1 MSWVVEEWKEGLP
14 TRSLQ
19 KIQELE
25 SQLDKLKKERQQR
38 QLQLESLEAAFQKQ
52 KQKVESEKSEVVA
65 LKRENQSLIEL
76 CDNQEKTRQ
85 KLSHEQQVKE
95 AQVSLLEGQ
104 LSAGKKQLE
113 NLEQELKRYKN
124 DLERNQQSF
133 NAADMS
139 VCVTPQKSFSVSFTP
154 VKLNDSKYEELQEKY
169 QKEVEE
175 RKKLEAEL
183 KLLQIKLMNQPSQ
196 PPAPST
202 MNHRDIARH
211 QSSSS
216 VFSWQQERTPS
227 RVSSGSH
234 DASGLK
240 RNYTAIQYPWEQ
252 EETPSKRGFK
262 SDGGNHRSFCESAN
276 NPANDQLRN
285 QNQELRSKVN
295 DLELRF
301 QVQEKELKNQL
312 HKLQAALSDRDKTL
326 AKCRDDLARMT
337 GQYEQSVDKC
347 SSTEQKLKKV
357 SEELVCQ
364 RQNAESA
371 RVTLE
376 QKLKEQEK
384 ENQQELFRRQ
394 NSLHNVEQ
402 ELEQMRIRLSQEAQ
416 QAKNQCNALQAQLDR
431 AMHGKKM
438 LEHEVE
444 DVKQKLSRAE
454 QAASASQNHLTDLK
468 KELEESRSQQN
479 AIKSQLD
486 HKARE
491 NSKLEDEFRTATQ
504 TLRQNQVFIEELKNK
519 NNTLD
524 AEIKSAVE
532 KRNCQD
538 STSIDNLKA
547 TMTNLEKER
556 DSAKELLQKRE
567 NEISGINSVHAQ
579 TSEELSTL
587 KNLLHCKEEECKDWI
602 HCKTEYES
610 NTRKFFTEKE
620 EMSRKIEDMES
631 TVQRQTGQIT
641 VLENDKKHLHTQIK
655 TLQDITDVRTADL
668 EVQKVNCAN
677 LNSHMES
684 EIQKYQKEIEKLLQK
699 LSELEM
705 ERKTD
710 ELDVWSKRVSFLEKE
725 LETQK
730 KINAE
735 LQSQHDLRN
744 LQEIQKHMS
753 DPEGKG
759 KGRLSNSTNDILL
772 EPCVDSFT
780 SIVKEKEEEIIT
792 LSEKISFAKAEIE
805 TVCQSNRELT
815 TRLQELTV
823 LSESWSSE
831 RETLGGSIVS
841 LQKDVEKLTE
851 ENRRMAELLN
861 VPKCENMHLDN
872 ALMDTLERGIIGEDN
887 LVNWS
892 TDENARQDVSLKGEV
907 VEWKEKVFRFQQE
920 NSHLLRANE
929 ELTTLIGKLR
939 ENEFSLNKTLEEL
952 RHCLKDKETSLIN
965 SQSKLELL
973 SRNKEEDLPV
983 ESVKERLLDLQNDSD
998 LKKFLQEHAKC
1009 PKQKGKVLHNLDETT
1024 LIGSSNG
1031 MVMDYSVLDITEDIS
1046 SFPLSIGPQSHEEN
1060 LTLLFNM
1067 DQLSLASTNNATMA
1081 LADLVQ
1087 LESQN
1092 SATLS
1097 PLTSPPVKQMVD
1109 EHGGRKSTTNEIVD
1123 LSLVRSPQQQQVSG
1137 VRSDASPEIKDLSMV
1152 YQKELNRLQKQ
1163 HLSEIA
1169 TWQQK
1174 LKDQASEMEARLSS
1188 EKAEVEQLTKEL
1200 ESARLELQIFDL
1212 SANSLPLLDSEDVT
1226 VNQTM
1231 CTVLPIGRLSIG
1243 NTELRTHGQLK
1254 RSPKVENKSEDEKV
1268 IEMGNSESPTNKEEN
1283 IENSSRERKRR
1294 NGGSG
1299 VHVGNLETQDMSRS
1313 LQLKT
1318 EEEQKLCPQCTER
1331 EEIYQ
1336 NLVAE
1341 IKYLSAQVET
1351 LRAEILKKDQE
1362 IQDLDNKSK
1371 DFGVERSELL
1381 GKIEL
1386 ISYEKLQSANKIV
1399 EFEKELNN
1407 SLNAIEILNS
1417 KVSELSSVCENL
1429 EISGKEWKENYLQ
1442 TEIELRRVKSE
1453 KANIENHA
1461 LSLEADLDAL
1471 QSKWQRLQ
1479 EESESKLRSF
1489 NEVQENLNNVVAE
1502 KCQLTQELE
1511 SLFEEKEELE
1521 QMYKKLQVREQELE
1535 SVRLSS
1541 KDLIKILESEL
1552 RSLKEELQVAKLT
1565 AEELTAEKDCLM
1577 CSQEN
1582 EKKQVQELQN
1592 WIQKFEEEKKVLA
1605 SEQENLQVQVST
1617 VQAENEKLSRTLE
1630 RCQREKLELG
1640 NSVNSAQEEVTQ
1652 MRAGIEKLKVKIE
1665 ADEKKKR
1672 HWMEKLKESERKFD
1686 KLNDRIES
1694 LERELLMSEENLE
1707 NAILQTETSN
1717 EEVERVKE
1725 QKEALEMELKCLR
1738 KKLKEL
1744 EEELQINREKMVE
1757 LEATIAN
1764 VTKTLE
1770 NREMEHIQFMDNSNK
1785 QQDLLHMELEELIA
1799 QKALSDQKYE
1809 TAVADCAEL
1818 SSKVEQ
1824 QKEQLLQELQ
1834 KAQTTSNDLEI
1845 SLQKVTL
1852 EQEECK
1858 LLLVEK
1864 TRQLVVLEGQ
1874 IKDVEQ
1880 KEEKYSSQVSQFEM
1894 ECENLRNSN
1903 KSLQIALEESEG
1915 KVRNILEENETL
1927 QSTITG
1933 LKASCGDLEA
1943 LMESTKLENQT
1954 LQSKVAGKELK
1965 ELEEELQINREKM
1978 VELEAT
1984 IANVTKALENRQMEH
1999 IQFMDNSNKQKD
2011 LLHVELEELLAQKAL
2026 SDQKYETAV
2035 ADYAE
2040 LSSKVEQQKEQLL
2053 QELEKAQTTSNN
2065 LEMSL
2070 QKVTLEQEEC
2080 KLLLD
2085 EKTRQLVALESQIK
2099 DVEQKEETYS
2109 SQVSQFEVE
2118 CENLRNSNKSL
2129 QIALEESEGKVW
2141 KILEENETLQST
2153 ITGLKASCGD
2163 LEALMESTKLENQT
2177 LQSKVAGKQFKELEE
2192 ELQINREKMVELEAT
2207 IANITKTLENREM
2220 EHIQFMDNSNKQQD
2234 LLHMELEELLAQKG
2248 LSDQK
2253 YETAVANY
2261 VKLSSKVEQQKE
2273 QLLQELEKAQMT
2285 SNDLEMS
2292 LQKVT
2297 LEQEEYKLLLVEKTR
2312 QLVALEGQI
2321 KDVEQKEEKYSS
2333 QVSQFE
2339 VECEN
2344 LRNSNKSLQI
2354 ALEESEGKVWKIL
2367 EENETVQSTITGLKV
2382 SCGDL
2387 EALMESTKLENQ
2399 TLQSKVAGK
2408 EFKELEEELQINRE
2422 KMFELEATIANI
2434 TKTLENREMEHI
2446 QFMDNFNKQQN
2457 LLHVEL
2463 EELLA
2468 QKALSDQKYET
2479 AVADCA
2485 ELSSKVEQQKEQ
2497 LLQELEKAQ
2506 MTSNDLEISLQKVT
2520 LEQEE
2525 CKLLLDEKT
2534 RQLVALEGQIKNSEQ
2549 MEETYSSQVS
2559 QFEVECENLRNSNKS
2574 LQIALEE
2581 SEGKVRNILEENET
2595 LQSTIT
2601 GLKASCGDL
2610 EALMESTKLENQTL
2624 QSKVAE
2630 LEENC
2635 CGLQNKLQE
2644 ADLHVKN
2651 IQEQNCCEREGL
2663 DEELQA
2669 IRGQQEDSRAQLLTA
2684 TTEAAEM
2691 KASVASLHKE
2701 LESQA
2706 QRHKDDVTEHETRLL
2721 QAESRH
2727 RSLVDEMRKQE
2738 KATSL
2743 ESHLSACEQEIDR
2756 LRAVNGKLNES
2767 LCEAQGRLEEVR
2779 ALQIKFDELK
2789 KKNAKT
2795 CSDRRHWMNLCKE
2808 LEGEKGQLQKRLL
2821 EQEEALQDPTRK
2833 RDGTDMNSSDN
2844 ESSEI
2849 EELKQCLEEKTL
2861 EADETIEKYCNLMI
2875 KTHKLEDSNETLQKQ
2890 VDLLRSRLK
2899 ELEAKKEVLESPSSE
2914 GAEMEAKNR
2923 RKNRRSTQGKQTGK
2937 RRRESENTG
2946 HNPSTPQVVTKRV
2959 KKTGDQK
2966 EEEQFEP
2973 EGLPEVVK
2981 KGFSDI
2987 PSGKQSPF
2995 VLRRAAVPI
3004 RRSPRLS
3011 SQTNS
3016 PSVLNTH
3023 IDNLENIPDL
3033 KSLTPG
3039 GSKSHLTKA
3048 TEDDSAPMDTLS
3060 PRSASVLMKSRA
3072 SNNLCG
3078 GEPESARAGAKVSH
3092 DETEEEEGT
3101 CHVQ

>member
-25 SQLDKLKKERQQR
+25 SQLDKMKKERQQR
-38 QLQLESLEAAFQKQ
+38 QLQLDSLEAAFQKQ
-52 KQKVESEKSEVVA
+52 RQKVESEKSEVAA

-124 DLERNQQSF
+124 DLERYQQSF

-139 VCVTPQKSFSVSFTP
+139 VCVTPQKSFTVSFTP
-154 VKLNDSKYEELQEKY
+154 VKLNDSKYEELQENY

-183 KLLQIKLMNQPSQ
+183 KLLQIKLMNQPTQ

-227 RVSSGSH
+227 RVSSGNH
-234 DASGLK
+234 DVSGLK

-276 NPANDQLRN
+276 NPANDLLRN

-312 HKLQAALSDRDKTL
+312 HKLQEAQTVLDKTQAALSDRDKTL

-357 SEELVCQ
+357 SEELICQ

-384 ENQQELFRRQ
+384 ENQQELIHRQ

-402 ELEQMRIRLSQEAQ
+402 ELEQMRSRLNQEAQ

-431 AMHGKKM
+431 ATQGKKM
-438 LEHEVE
+438 LEDEV
-444 DVKQKLSRAE
+444 DDIKQKLSRAE
-454 QAASASQNHLTDLK
+454 QAASAGQNHLTDLK

-486 HKARE
+486 RKAKE
-491 NSKLEDEFRTATQ
+491 NSKLEDELRTATQ
-504 TLRQNQVFIEELKNK
+504 TLRQNQVVIEELKNK

-532 KRNCQD
+532 KRNYQD
-538 STSIDNLKA
+538 STSIDNLKS

-567 NEISGINSVHAQ
+567 NEISGIKSAHAQ

-587 KNLLHCKEEECKDWI
+587 KNLLLCKEEECKDWI
-602 HCKTEYES
+602 QCKNEYE
-610 NTRKFFTEKE
+610 NKTRKFFTEKE
-620 EMSRKIEDMES
+620 EMSRKIEDMET
-631 TVQRQTGQIT
+631 TVQRLTGQIT

-684 EIQKYQKEIEKLLQK
+684 EIQKYKKEIEKLLQK
-699 LSELEM
+699 LSELEV

-725 LETQK
+725 LEMHK
-730 KINAE
+730 KLSAE
-735 LQSQHDLRN
+735 LQCQHDLLRN
-744 LQEIQKHMS
+744 QQEIQKHMS
-753 DPEGKG
+753 DPEGS
-759 KGRLSNSTNDILL
+759 KGRLSKSTNVILL
-772 EPCVDSFT
+772 EPSVDSFT
-780 SIVKEKEEEIIT
+780 SIIKEKEEEIIS
-792 LSEKISFAKAEIE
+792 LSEKISFAKAEME

-831 RETLGGSIVS
+831 RESLGGSIVS
-841 LQKDVEKLTE
+841 LQKEVEKLTA
-851 ENRRMAELLN
+851 ENKRKAELLN
-861 VPKCENMHLDN
+861 VPKCENMQLDN
-872 ALMDTLERGIIGEDN
+872 AKMDTLEKGIIGEDN
-887 LVNWS
+887 LVSGS
-892 TDENARQDVSLKGEV
+892 TDENARQNENLKGEV

-929 ELTTLIGKLR
+929 ELSTLIGKLR
-939 ENEFSLNKTLEEL
+939 GNEFSLNKTLEEL

-973 SRNKEEDLPV
+973 SRNEEEDLSV
-983 ESVKERLLDLQNDSD
+983 ESVQERLIDLQNDSD
-998 LKKFLQEHAKC
+998 LKKFLQDHPKC

-1024 LIGSSNG
+1024 LIGSSTG

-1109 EHGGRKSTTNEIVD
+1109 EHGGRKSTTSEIVD
-1123 LSLVRSPQQQQVSG
+1123 LLLDRSPPQQQQVSG
-1137 VRSDASPEIKDLSMV
+1137 VRSDASPEIKDLRIV
-1152 YQKELNRLQKQ
+1152 YQMELNRLQKQ

-1174 LKDQASEMEARLSS
+1174 LMDQALEMEAKLSS

-1212 SANSLPLLDSEDVT
+1212 SASSLPLLDSEDVT

-1254 RSPKVENKSEDEKV
+1254 RSPKVENKSEDENV
-1268 IEMGNSESPTNKEEN
+1268 IEMGNPEIPTNKGEN

-1318 EEEQKLCPQCTER
+1318 EEEQKLCPHCTER
-1331 EEIYQ
+1331 EEINQ

-1341 IKYLSAQVET
+1341 IKDLSAQVKT
-1351 LRAEILKKDQE
+1351 LRAEILKKVQE

-1386 ISYEKLQSANKIV
+1386 ISHEKLQSANKIV

-1417 KVSELSSVCENL
+1417 KISELSSVCENL
-1429 EISGKEWKENYLQ
+1429 EISGKEWKDNYLQ
-1442 TEIELRRVKSE
+1442 TELELRRVKSE

-1471 QSKWQRLQ
+1471 QSKWQCLQ
-1479 EESESKLRSF
+1479 EESEGKLRSF
-1489 NEVQENLNNVVAE
+1489 NEVQENLNNVMAV

-1521 QMYKKLQVREQELE
+1521 QMYKNLQAREQELE
-1535 SVRLSS
+1535 SIRLSS

-1552 RSLKEELQVAKLT
+1552 RTLKEELKVAKLT
-1565 AEELTAEKDCLM
+1565 AEELTAEKDSLM

-1605 SEQENLQVQVST
+1605 SEQENLQLQVST
-1617 VQAENEKLSRTLE
+1617 AQAENENLSRTLE

-1640 NSVNSAQEEVTQ
+1640 NSVNSAQEEATQ
-1652 MRAGIEKLKVKIE
+1652 MRTGIEKLKVKIE

-1707 NAILQTETSN
+1707 NAVLQTETSN

-1738 KKLKEL
+1738 KKIKEL

-1770 NREMEHIQFMDNSNK
+1770 NREMEHIQFMDYSNK
-1785 QQDLLHMELEELIA
+1785 QQDLLHM
-1799 QKALSDQKYE
+1799 
-1809 TAVADCAEL
+1809 
-1818 SSKVEQ
+1818 
-1824 QKEQLLQELQ
+1824 
-1834 KAQTTSNDLEI
+1834 
-1845 SLQKVTL
+1845 
-1852 EQEECK
+1852 
-1858 LLLVEK
+1858 
-1864 TRQLVVLEGQ
+1864 
-1874 IKDVEQ
+1874 
-1880 KEEKYSSQVSQFEM
+1880 
-1894 ECENLRNSN
+1894 
-1903 KSLQIALEESEG
+1903 
-1915 KVRNILEENETL
+1915 
-1927 QSTITG
+1927 
-1933 LKASCGDLEA
+1933 
-1943 LMESTKLENQT
+1943 
-1954 LQSKVAGKELK
+1954 
-1965 ELEEELQINREKM
+1965 
-1978 VELEAT
+1978 
-1984 IANVTKALENRQMEH
+1984 
-1999 IQFMDNSNKQKD
+1999 
-2011 LLHVELEELLAQKAL
+2011 ELEELLAQKAL

-2035 ADYAE
+2035 ADCAE

-2085 EKTRQLVALESQIK
+2085 EKTRQLVVLEGQIK
-2099 DVEQKEETYS
+2099 DSEQMEETYS

-2129 QIALEESEGKVW
+2129 QIALAESEGKVRN
-2141 KILEENETLQST
+2141 ILEENETLQST
-2153 ITGLKASCGD
+2153 ITGLKASYGD
-2163 LEALMESTKLENQT
+2163 LEALMESKKLENQT
-2177 LQSKVAGKQFKELEE
+2177 LQSKVAGKELKELEE

-2207 IANITKTLENREM
+2207 IANVTKALENREL
-2220 EHIQFMDNSNKQQD
+2220 EHIQFMDNSNKQKD
-2234 LLHMELEELLAQKG
+2234 LLHVELEELLAQKA

-2253 YETAVANY
+2253 YETAVANCAE
-2261 VKLSSKVEQQKE
+2261 LSSKVEQQKE
-2273 QLLQELEKAQMT
+2273 QLLQELEKAQTT

-2297 LEQEEYKLLLVEKTR
+2297 LEQEECKLLLDEKTR

-2333 QVSQFE
+2333 QVSQFK

-2344 LRNSNKSLQI
+2344 LRISKKNLQI
-2354 ALEESEGKVWKIL
+2354 ALEESEGKVLKIL
-2367 EENETVQSTITGLKV
+2367 EENETLQSTITGLKA
-2382 SCGDL
+2382 SYGDL
-2387 EALMESTKLENQ
+2387 DARLESTKLENQ

-2446 QFMDNFNKQQN
+2446 QFMDNSNKQQH

-2497 LLQELEKAQ
+2497 LLQELKKAQ
-2506 MTSNDLEISLQKVT
+2506 TTSNNLEISLQKVT

-2534 RQLVALEGQIKNSEQ
+2534 RQLVALEGQIKDSEQ

-2581 SEGKVRNILEENET
+2581 SEEKVRNILEENET

-2601 GLKASCGDL
+2601 GLKASYGDL
-2610 EALMESTKLENQTL
+2610 EALMESTKLENLTL
-2624 QSKVAE
+2624 QNKVAE

-2635 CGLQNKLQE
+2635 RGLQNKLQE

-2651 IQEQNCCEREGL
+2651 IHEQNCCEREGL

-2669 IRGQQEDSRAQLLTA
+2669 IRGQQEVSRAQLLTA
-2684 TTEAAEM
+2684 ATEAAEM

-2727 RSLVDEMRKQE
+2727 RSLLDEMRKQE

-2795 CSDRRHWMNLCKE
+2795 CSDLRHWMNLCKE
-2808 LEGEKGQLQKRLL
+2808 PEGEKGQLQKRLL

-2833 RDGTDMNSSDN
+2833 RDGTDMNSS
-2844 ESSEI
+2844 ESESLSEI

-2861 EADETIEKYCNLMI
+2861 EADETVEKYCNLMI
-2875 KTHKLEDSNETLQKQ
+2875 QTHKLEDSNETLQRQ
-2890 VDLLRSRLK
+2890 VNLLRSRLQ

-2914 GAEMEAKNR
+2914 GAEMEAKNP
-2923 RKNRRSTQGKQTGK
+2923 RKSERSTQGKQRGK

-2959 KKTGDQK
+2959 KKAGDRK
-2966 EEEQFEP
+2966 VEEQFEP

-2987 PSGKQSPF
+2987 PSGKESPF
-2995 VLRRAAVPI
+2995 VLRRTAVPI

-3016 PSVLNTH
+3016 PLVLNTR
-3023 IDNLENIPDL
+3023 IDNLENIPDI

-3048 TEDDSAPMDTLS
+3048 TEDDSAPMVTLS
-3060 PRSASVLMKSRA
+3060 PCSASVLMKSRA

-3078 GEPESARAGAKVSH
+3078 GEPDSAQASAKVSH